1 MPLISTVQP
10 HQVSYTTFAF
20 DEPWTLRNYERVGGW
35 SAWREIVDQRPD
47 PAALVERIKHSA
59 LRGRGGA
66 GFGTGLKLSFMPR
79 GTPGQKYVICNSDE
93 AEPGTCKDRDLLR
106 FNPHAVLEGMAIAS
120 YCAGATVAYNF
131 LRGEF
136 HHEPFER
143 MEDATHEALAGHL
156 LGDDIL
162 GSGVEVHIHNVL
174 GAGAYIA
181 GEETGLME
189 ALEGKKAW
197 PRFKPPFP
205 AVFGLYGR
213 PTTICNTETLAS
225 LPAIVRQGE
234 QWFLDIGRPNNGG
247 PKIFSVSGH
256 VARPG
261 NYEVPLGTSF
271 RDLLALAGGMREG
284 RRLKAV
290 IPGGTTMKVI
300 TGDRMMRVDMD
311 FDSLRDAGSG
321 LGSGAVIVMDDTTC
335 MVRACHRIA
344 RFYMSESCGQC
355 TPCREGTGWMY
366 RLLDRI
372 VGGRGTSGDLER
384 LDEVSRHIEGHT
396 ICAFGEAAAWPVQ
409 GFLASFRHEFE
420 YFVEHGRSFVDS
432 AAGAPPATAS
442 KN

>member
-1 MPLISTVQP
+1 MHADFARRAVMPY
-10 HQVSYTTFAF
+10 QVAYTTHAF
-20 DEPWTLRNYERVGGW
+20 DEPWTLRSYERVGGW
-35 SAWREIVDQRPD
+35 QAWREIAAQRPE
-47 PAALVERIKHSA
+47 PVELIETIKNSA

-66 GFGTGLKLSFMPR
+66 GFGTGLKLSFMPH
-79 GTPGQKYVICNSDE
+79 GDGGQQYLICNSDE

-106 FNPHAVLEGMAIAS
+106 FNPHAVLEGMAIAA

-136 HHEPFER
+136 HHEPYER
-143 MEDATHEALAGHL
+143 IEHATQEAGAAGL
-156 LGDDIL
+156 IGDDVL
-162 GSGVEVHIHNVL
+162 GSGIRMRIHNVL

-189 ALEGKKAW
+189 ALEGKKAL

-205 AVFGLYGR
+205 AVYGLYGR

-225 LPAIVRQGE
+225 LPPILLKGAE
-234 QWFLDIGRPNNGG
+234 WFLDIGKPNNGG

-261 NYEVPLGTSF
+261 NYEVPLGIPF
-271 RDLLALAGGMREG
+271 RDLLALAGGMRTG

-300 TGDRMMRVDMD
+300 PADDIMRIDMD
-311 FDSLRDAGSG
+311 FDSLRQAGSG

-335 MVRACHRIA
+335 MVRACHRIS

-372 VGGRGTSGDLER
+372 VHAQATHDDLHR
-384 LDEVSRHIEGHT
+384 LAEVSRHIEGHT

-409 GFLASFRHEFE
+409 GFLQHFWPEFE
-420 YFVEHGRSFVDS
+420 YFVEHGHSRVDAKS
-432 AAGAPPATAS
+432 AHHAH
-442 KN
+442 